1 MIIKE
6 IDGNTFNEF
15 ANNHTLKNF
24 YQTYEYG
31 ELMSHSDF
39 SSMYIGG
46 FINETMVAGSLILYK
61 TIGPSM
67 KYGYAPRG
75 FLVDYYDNEQLT
87 KFTKGV
93 KDFFFK
99 KGFAFIKINPEITY
113 STIDFDS
120 KSKVVNSRNKK
131 LIEDLKK
138 LGYDKLK
145 DNLYFES
152 LLPKYTPVIYLPTY
166 NFDLLDQSI
175 TNNVKE
181 AELGGIRLISGDEK
195 DIPTLYSFIEDK
207 NNKTEAY
214 YKYFYDIFKKSN
226 MVDLLMVEL
235 NYDNYVKYLQKQYV
249 YEQEKNEKINQEFEE
264 NPNSTDTYNRKM
276 RSDQLMAKISSQ
288 ITVANTKMQENHIR
302 EILGA
307 AFVIKHQ
314 GRITIYIT
322 GNKNEFE
329 GIDVKTFMFYKII
342 ESYKNAHYLYI
353 DLYGI
358 TADFTDSNPY
368 KELNK
373 FKLQFKP
380 NVYEYIGE
388 LDLIVNKPFHQ
399 ILWST
404 NKIQKEFYKPAV
416 KKAE

>member
-1 MIIKE
+1 MKIKE
-6 IDGNTFNEF
+6 IDGSTFNEF
-15 ANNHTLKNF
+15 ANNHVLKNF
-24 YQTYEYG
+24 YQTQEYG

-39 SSMYIGG
+39 STMYIGAYMDDK
-46 FINETMVAGSLILYK
+46 MVAGSLILYK

-75 FLVDYYDNEQLT
+75 FLVDYYNVELLT
-87 KFTKGV
+87 KFTKAV

-99 KGFAFIKINPEITY
+99 KGYAFIKINPEITY
-113 STIDFDS
+113 STIDFDN
-120 KSKVVNSRNKK
+120 KSKLINSRNRK
-131 LIEDLKK
+131 LIDDLKR

-152 LLPKYTPVIYLPTY
+152 LLPKYTPVIYLPDY
-166 NFDLLDQSI
+166 DFNHLDPSI
-175 TNNVKE
+175 VENAKD
-181 AELGGIRLISGDEK
+181 AELGGIRLIGGTEE

-214 YKYFYDIFKKSN
+214 YKYFYNIFKKSN
-226 MVDLLMVEL
+226 MVDLLLVEL
-235 NYDNYVKYLQKQYV
+235 SYDNYVKYLQKKYI
-249 YEQEKNEKINQEFEE
+249 YEQENNEKINEEFNS
-264 NPNSTDTYNRKM
+264 NPNSTDLYNRKM
-276 RSDQLMAKISSQ
+276 QSDQLMSAISAQ
-288 ITVANTKMQENHIR
+288 IATANVKMQENNPT

-329 GIDVKTFMFYKII
+329 GLDIKTFMFYKII
-342 ESYKNAHYLYI
+342 ESYKNAHYLYL

-358 TADFTDSNPY
+358 TADFTDTNPY
-368 KELNK
+368 RELNK
-373 FKLQFKP
+373 FKLKFKP
-380 NVYEYIGE
+380 TVYEYIGE

-416 KKAE
+416 KKVE